1 MYFIAVAT
9 DYDGT
14 IAHHG
19 IVDSETID
27 ALSRLKDTGRRLIL
41 VTGRELPDLR
51 RVFPDLKLFDR
62 VVAENGALLFTPA
75 TEEERAIASEPPAA
89 FVEKL
94 RAMSVEPLSIG
105 RSIVATWEPNETAV
119 LEAIRD
125 LGLELQIIFN
135 KGAVMVL
142 PPGVNKAFG
151 LSAALHDLGI
161 FPHNV
166 VGFGDAENDH
176 AFLRMCGC
184 SVAVANALPMVKQD
198 ADILASGDHGKG
210 VREVVE
216 RLIAGEDEKLLELV
230 PHHRVIFGED
240 LNGDDVVLSPFGG
253 GILLTGPSGA
263 GKSTLATAILER
275 IIGQGYQVCLLDP
288 EGDYSEF
295 ESGTVLGDA
304 KAPPRPQEVVELL
317 RDTNS
322 NVVVNMLALGIEERP
337 AFFAKLLGDLSN
349 MRASIGRPHW
359 FLVDEAHH
367 MLPMA
372 RGGVQMTLPQELPAA
387 IFVTVHPD
395 AMSVNALHLVHTVV
409 AIGDTAKDVI
419 ETVCATLGED
429 RPRLPDG
436 NPGPEQAIY
445 WRRDSKEAR
454 LIDVEKPRQSRRRH
468 TRKYAEGNLGEDK
481 SFYFKG
487 PADSLN
493 LRAQNLMIFL
503 QIGDGVD
510 DATWLHHLRAGDYSK
525 WFRDAIKDDDLADEV
540 EAIERDEFLSV
551 EDGRRSLREVVER
564 RYTAPASAE
573 P

>member
-19 IVDSETID
+19 IVDAETID

-75 TEEERAIASEPPAA
+75 TEEERAIAPEPPAA

-142 PPGVNKAFG
+142 PSGVNKAFG

-216 RLIAGEDEKLLELV
+216 RLIAGEDEK
-230 PHHRVIFGED
+230 
-240 LNGDDVVLSPFGG
+240 N
-253 GILLTGPSGA
+253 
-263 GKSTLATAILER
+263 
-275 IIGQGYQVCLLDP
+275 
-288 EGDYSEF
+288 YS
-295 ESGTVLGDA
+295 
-304 KAPPRPQEVVELL
+304 
-317 RDTNS
+317 N
-322 NVVVNMLALGIEERP
+322 
-337 AFFAKLLGDLSN
+337 
-349 MRASIGRPHW
+349 
-359 FLVDEAHH
+359 
-367 MLPMA
+367 
-372 RGGVQMTLPQELPAA
+372 
-387 IFVTVHPD
+387 
-395 AMSVNALHLVHTVV
+395 
-409 AIGDTAKDVI
+409 
-419 ETVCATLGED
+419 
-429 RPRLPDG
+429 
-436 NPGPEQAIY
+436 
-445 WRRDSKEAR
+445 
-454 LIDVEKPRQSRRRH
+454 
-468 TRKYAEGNLGEDK
+468 
-481 SFYFKG
+481 
-487 PADSLN
+487 
-493 LRAQNLMIFL
+493 
-503 QIGDGVD
+503 
-510 DATWLHHLRAGDYSK
+510 
-525 WFRDAIKDDDLADEV
+525 
-540 EAIERDEFLSV
+540 
-551 EDGRRSLREVVER
+551 
-564 RYTAPASAE
+564 
-573 P
+573 